1 MSRSRWGLLAGQ
13 AVVLVR
19 QVCDLVRR
27 GQGVAPVRREVGV
40 SFIMVW
46 WSGGNARDQ
55 AGHAH
60 TGHCSALMS
69 QDPHSWA
76 LGTRAAGLS
85 DAALLM
91 RAPRRWI
98 RPWSPPPFG
107 TYSVLSGYT
116 SSPGSTMPRYRSS
129 AFGRAYM

>member
-60 TGHCSALMS
+60 RALFS
-69 QDPHSWA
+69 PDVAGPAFVGAWHAGGGLVGRGPVDEGAQA
-76 LGTRAAGLS
+76 LDQALVAA
-85 DAALLM
+85 A
-91 RAPRRWI
+91 
-98 RPWSPPPFG
+98 FG